1 MPVSLLMT
9 LTDLLTLTPVSPDV
23 WTAPGA
29 PPTHERVVFGGLVVA
44 QAIVAA
50 SVHTRPLHSLHAFF
64 IGGGEKERP
73 FDIHVERSRDGGSF
87 STRHVEIH
95 QGERLLLAAYT
106 SHHEGD
112 QGPEHQVSM
121 PKLTP
126 PEQLEDF
133 SLVRKRRDEQNGR
146 PVRHY
151 IADQMLDVRHV
162 EQSNFLPRSE
172 ATMAVWFRCRD
183 AIVDDNAMHQAAI
196 AFASDV
202 PLVHVG
208 LKHHW
213 QPGAP
218 PMQTASLDHSLWFHR
233 DARADEWLLYTLDS
247 PIVRNGRGL
256 SRGSIF
262 NRDGELVASVAQEFL
277 ARSGRAAAAGS
288 TPGPTASSLTTL
300 KESKQ

>member
-1 MPVSLLMT
+1 MT
-9 LTDLLTLTPVSPDV
+9 LSDLLTLTPVAPGV

-29 PPTHERVVFGGLVVA
+29 PPTNERVVFGGLVVA
-44 QAIVAA
+44 QAVLAA
-50 SVHTRPLHSLHAFF
+50 SVDTRPLHSLHAFF

-73 FDIHVERSRDGGSF
+73 FEIHVERSRDGGSF

-112 QGPEHQVSM
+112 QGPEHQVTM
-121 PKLTP
+121 PKVTA
-126 PEQLEDF
+126 PEKLEDF
-133 SLVRKRRDEQNGR
+133 SLARRRRDEQAGR
-146 PVRHY
+146 VPRHY
-151 IADQMLDVRHV
+151 IADQLLDVRHV
-162 EQSNFLPRSE
+162 EESNFLPHSD

-183 AIVDDNAMHQAAI
+183 QVVGDHAMHQAAI

-213 QPGAP
+213 QPGGP

-233 DARADEWLLYTLDS
+233 DAQADEWLLYTLDS

-256 SRGSIF
+256 SRGMIF
-262 NRDGELVASVAQEFL
+262 NRDGQLVASVAQEFL
-277 ARSGRAAAAGS
+277 ARSNRPRPAQAI
-288 TPGPTASSLTTL
+288 PGPTESSMTTL
-300 KESKQ
+300 EENKR